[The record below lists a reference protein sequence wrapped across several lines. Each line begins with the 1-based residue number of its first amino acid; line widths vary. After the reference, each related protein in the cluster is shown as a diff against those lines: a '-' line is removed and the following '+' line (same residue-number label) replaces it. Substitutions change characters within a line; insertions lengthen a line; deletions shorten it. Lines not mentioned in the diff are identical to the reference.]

1 MTVAVQNPYS
11 SPQAKTLT
19 ESNNE
24 RSIPTFF
31 GVKGRIN
38 RLRFF
43 IYNLGFSLL
52 SGIVAAPILMI
63 MVGVFIT
70 SSNNDEAFG
79 ANIILMGVLYGVS
92 VFAGLAY
99 FMTTCIRRCHDL
111 GKTGWLTL
119 LIFVPVLNFFFY
131 LYMLFAK
138 GDEEPNQWGSAP
150 IPSPTWHQV
159 IVWIFGGLFALAF
172 IGGFISALLN

>member
-1 MTVAVQNPYS
+1 MTVAVQNSYL
-11 SPQAKTLT
+11 SPQTNTLK
-19 ESNNE
+19 ESSNE
-24 RSIPTFF
+24 RSTPTFF

-52 SGIVAAPILMI
+52 SSIVAIPIFM
-63 MVGVFIT
+63 MAGVFIAT
-70 SSNNDEAFG
+70 SNSESAMG
-79 ANIILMGVLYGVS
+79 ANLILMVILYGL
-92 VFAGLAY
+92 FTIGGLAY

-119 LIFVPVLNFFFY
+119 LIFVPILNLFFY

-138 GDEEPNQWGSAP
+138 GEDDTNQWCNAP
-150 IPSPTWHQV
+150 IPCPTWHQL
-159 IVWIFGGLFALAF
+159 IAGIFIGLFLLAF
-172 IGGFISALLN
+172 VGGIVGSILN